1 MVITAETWAA
11 ARARVLLRDADSAEY
26 AARRYREQAPRFP
39 DSADSMRR
47 TADGLDG
54 HAARCR
60 TAAGDPNLPFPTCAE
75 EKTVTATYTWE
86 IQRKRPVAVVIHE
99 EGANHA

>member
-11 ARARVLLRDADSAEY
+11 ARSRVLLRDADSAEH

-39 DSADSMRR
+39 DSADAMRR
-47 TADGLDG
+47 TADSLDG

-60 TAAGDPNLPFPTCAE
+60 AAAEDPNLPFPTYTE
-75 EKTVTATYTWE
+75 E
-86 IQRKRPVAVVIHE
+86 
-99 EGANHA
+99 